1 VACYCCCRWLQVS
14 AREREYAQTKQEL
27 SKLMGGLEARTAADR
42 EALAAQT
49 TRLAKES
56 ARLEA
61 LQVSKTS

>member
-1 VACYCCCRWLQVS
+1 VS